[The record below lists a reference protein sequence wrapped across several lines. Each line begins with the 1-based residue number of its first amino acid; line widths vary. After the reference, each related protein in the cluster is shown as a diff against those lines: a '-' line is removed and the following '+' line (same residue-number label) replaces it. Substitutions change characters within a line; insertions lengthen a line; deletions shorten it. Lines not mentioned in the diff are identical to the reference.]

1 MLMCFIPG
9 GFLLA
14 RIFFNS
20 NHYKLRVG
28 VCQLKIELYCGVLCC
43 VLHWFRD
50 GFLSVPVGRFG
61 LRGATILIL
70 SWASHDTVKNGV
82 TKSGLVK
89 GCTLSV
95 WEFTQRGTT
104 QKSAGG

>member
-1 MLMCFIPG
+1 MEMFMCFISG

-14 RIFFNS
+14 HIFFNS

-28 VCQLKIELYCGVLCC
+28 VCQLKIELYSGVLCC

-61 LRGATILIL
+61 LRGATTLDV
-70 SWASHDTVKNGV
+70 SWVYHYTVKNGV
-82 TKSGLVK
+82 INSGLVK

-95 WEFTQRGTT
+95 
-104 QKSAGG
+104 